1 MKKFFALLLS
11 CWVLSLSVCADEVV
25 LDSPDVSASPDVSVS
40 AFDEVFY
47 DSQTATLAPDSVS
60 DSFSDFAPASD
71 SFSALDSA
79 SVEDSVF
86 VEVPVSVEAFDS
98 ASAPDE
104 VIDDAPIETPAPV
117 SPPIDPVVDL
127 PAPSF
132 TLDEVL
138 SALPEGFG
146 SPDVVS
152 EDVVLTG
159 ISRVSVPPVTPSSST
174 GLKAALLTVLG
185 NYDPVV
191 VVYQYNTS
199 SSGYSSYATD
209 IQPDY
214 VWIASAVLL
223 CLVIWC
229 LFKLGGALLRV

>member
-1 MKKFFALLLS
+1 MKRFFALLLA
-11 CWVLSLSVCADEVV
+11 CWVLCLSVCADEII
-25 LDSPDVSASPDVSVS
+25 DDPAP
-40 AFDEVFY
+40 
-47 DSQTATLAPDSVS
+47 APDSSPVE
-60 DSFSDFAPASD
+60 
-71 SFSALDSA
+71 DSA
-79 SVEDSVF
+79 SVDDLVPALDPAPLPDSV
-86 VEVPVSVEAFDS
+86 
-98 ASAPDE
+98 PDE
-104 VIDDAPIETPAPV
+104 VNDDETIETSAPVIPPVDPLVDIPAPT
-117 SPPIDPVVDL
+117 
-127 PAPSF
+127 F

-138 SALPEGFG
+138 SALPESFG

-159 ISRVSVPPVTPSSST
+159 VSRVSIPPVTPSSTS

-199 SSGYSSYATD
+199 GSGYSSYATD

-214 VWIASAVLL
+214 AWIASAALL

-229 LFKLGGALLRV
+229 LFKLGGALIRG

>member
-1 MKKFFALLLS
+1 MKRFFALLLA
-11 CWVLSLSVCADEVV
+11 CWVLCLSVCADEIIDDPAPA
-25 LDSPDVSASPDVSVS
+25 LDSLPV
-40 AFDEVFY
+40 E
-47 DSQTATLAPDSVS
+47 
-60 DSFSDFAPASD
+60 DSFSDPVPVPDPVPASD
-71 SFSALDSA
+71 P
-79 SVEDSVF
+79 
-86 VEVPVSVEAFDS
+86 VPVLDPVPV
-98 ASAPDE
+98 PDE
-104 VIDDAPIETPAPV
+104 VISDASIETPAPV
-117 SPPIDPVVDL
+117 IPSFDPVVDV

-138 SALPEGFG
+138 SALPESFG

-152 EDVVLTG
+152 ENVVFTG
-159 ISRVSVPPVTPSSST
+159 VSRVSIPPVTPSSTT

-214 VWIASAVLL
+214 AWIASAALL

-229 LFKLGGALLRV
+229 LFKLGGALLRG

>member
-1 MKKFFALLLS
+1 MKRFFALLLA
-11 CWVLSLSVCADEVV
+11 CWVLCLSVCADEIIE
-25 LDSPDVSASPDVSVS
+25 DSAP
-40 AFDEVFY
+40 
-47 DSQTATLAPDSVS
+47 APDS
-60 DSFSDFAPASD
+60 AP
-71 SFSALDSA
+71 
-79 SVEDSVF
+79 VEDPAPVPDPAPDP
-86 VEVPVSVEAFDS
+86 VPVEDPVPDPAP
-98 ASAPDE
+98 APDE
-104 VIDDAPIETPAPV
+104 VNNDSTIQTPAPV
-117 SPPIDPVVDL
+117 SPPVDPVVDV

-159 ISRVSVPPVTPSSST
+159 VSRVSIPPVTPSSTT

-214 VWIASAVLL
+214 AWIASAALL

-229 LFKLGGALLRV
+229 LFKLGGALLRG

>member
-1 MKKFFALLLS
+1 MKRFFALLLA
-11 CWVLSLSVCADEVV
+11 CWVLCLSVCADEVI
-25 LDSPDVSASPDVSVS
+25 LDPAP
-40 AFDEVFY
+40 
-47 DSQTATLAPDSVS
+47 APDP
-60 DSFSDFAPASD
+60 AP
-71 SFSALDSA
+71 
-79 SVEDSVF
+79 VED
-86 VEVPVSVEAFDS
+86 P
-98 ASAPDE
+98 ASAPDPAPAPDLSSDLVPAPAPDPVPDE
-104 VIDDAPIETPAPV
+104 VNNDSTVQTPAPV
-117 SPPIDPVVDL
+117 SPPVDSVVDV
-127 PAPSF
+127 PPPTF

-138 SALPEGFG
+138 AALPESVG

-159 ISRVSVPPVTPSSST
+159 ISRVSVPPVTPSSTT

-223 CLVIWC
+223 SLVIWC
-229 LFKLGGALLRV
+229 LFKLGGALFRG

>member
-1 MKKFFALLLS
+1 MKRFFALLLA
-11 CWVLSLSVCADEVV
+11 CWVLCLSVCADEI
-25 LDSPDVSASPDVSVS
+25 
-40 AFDEVFY
+40 
-47 DSQTATLAPDSVS
+47 VS
-60 DSFSDFAPASD
+60 DSAPAPDPAPVEDPVSVPD
-71 SFSALDSA
+71 PAPAPDPPLDPAPDPSPV
-79 SVEDSVF
+79 VEDST
-86 VEVPVSVEAFDS
+86 PSVV
-98 ASAPDE
+98 PDE
-104 VIDDAPIETPAPV
+104 VNNDSTIESPAPV
-117 SPPIDPVVDL
+117 SPPVSPVVDVSV
-127 PAPSF
+127 PTF

-138 SALPEGFG
+138 AALPESVG

-159 ISRVSVPPVTPSSST
+159 VSRVSVPPVTPSSTT
-174 GLKAALLTVLG
+174 GLKAALLSVLG

-229 LFKLGGALLRV
+229 LFKLGGALLRG

>member
-1 MKKFFALLLS
+1 MRRFFALLLA
-11 CWVLSLSVCADEVV
+11 CWVLCLSVCADEII
-25 LDSPDVSASPDVSVS
+25 DDPAS
-40 AFDEVFY
+40 
-47 DSQTATLAPDSVS
+47 APDSS
-60 DSFSDFAPASD
+60 
-71 SFSALDSA
+71 
-79 SVEDSVF
+79 SVEDSVSAP
-86 VEVPVSVEAFDS
+86 VPAPVPVPEPEPVPEPVSEPEPVPEPV
-98 ASAPDE
+98 PDE
-104 VIDDAPIETPAPV
+104 VNNDAIIETPAPLPATV
-117 SPPIDPVVDL
+117 SPLADVS
-127 PAPSF
+127 APTF

-138 SALPEGFG
+138 AALPESVG
-146 SPDVVS
+146 SPDVVN

-159 ISRVSVPPVTPSSST
+159 ISRVSVPPVTPSSTT

-229 LFKLGGALLRV
+229 LFKLGGALLRG

>member
-1 MKKFFALLLS
+1 M
-11 CWVLSLSVCADEVV
+11 
-25 LDSPDVSASPDVSVS
+25 DSPEASVSPDVSVS
-40 AFDEVFY
+40 PDLFVSPDVSVSPEASVSPDVSVSSEVPASAFDEVNN
-47 DSQTATLAPDSVS
+47 DST
-60 DSFSDFAPASD
+60 
-71 SFSALDSA
+71 
-79 SVEDSVF
+79 
-86 VEVPVSVEAFDS
+86 
-98 ASAPDE
+98 
-104 VIDDAPIETPAPV
+104 IETPVPV
-117 SPPIDPVVDL
+117 FPQVDSVVDVSV
-127 PAPSF
+127 PMF

-138 SALPEGFG
+138 AALPESAG

-159 ISRVSVPPVTPSSST
+159 VSRVSIPPVTPSSTT

-214 VWIASAVLL
+214 AWLASAVLL

-229 LFKLGGALLRV
+229 LFKLGGALLRG

>member
-1 MKKFFALLLS
+1 MKRFFALLLA
-11 CWVLSLSVCADEVV
+11 CWVLCLSVCADEII
-25 LDSPDVSASPDVSVS
+25 DDPAS
-40 AFDEVFY
+40 
-47 DSQTATLAPDSVS
+47 APDSPS
-60 DSFSDFAPASD
+60 I
-71 SFSALDSA
+71 
-79 SVEDSVF
+79 EDSSPDPVPAPDL
-86 VEVPVSVEAFDS
+86 VPSPDPVPVPDPVP
-98 ASAPDE
+98 APDE

-117 SPPIDPVVDL
+117 IPPVDPVVDV
-127 PAPSF
+127 PVPSF

-159 ISRVSVPPVTPSSST
+159 VSRVSIPPVTPSSST

-214 VWIASAVLL
+214 AWIASAALL

-229 LFKLGGALLRV
+229 LFKLGGALLRG

>member
-1 MKKFFALLLS
+1 MKRFFALLLA
-11 CWVLSLSVCADEVV
+11 CWVLCLSVCADEIITDPSPASDPAPVD
-25 LDSPDVSASPDVSVS
+25 DSA
-40 AFDEVFY
+40 
-47 DSQTATLAPDSVS
+47 LAPDP
-60 DSFSDFAPASD
+60 APAAD
-71 SFSALDSA
+71 PFPAPDPAPDPDPVLDL
-79 SVEDSVF
+79 DP
-86 VEVPVSVEAFDS
+86 VPSPDPVT
-98 ASAPDE
+98 DE
-104 VIDDAPIETPAPV
+104 VINDAPIETPAPV
-117 SPPIDPVVDL
+117 IPPVDPVVDVSS
-127 PAPSF
+127 PTF

-138 SALPEGFG
+138 AALPESAG

-159 ISRVSVPPVTPSSST
+159 ISRVSVPPVTPSSTT

-199 SSGYSSYATD
+199 GSGYSSYATD

-214 VWIASAVLL
+214 AWIASAVLL

-229 LFKLGGALLRV
+229 LFKLGGALLRG

>member
-1 MKKFFALLLS
+1 MKRIFALLLA
-11 CWVLSLSVCADEVV
+11 CWVLCLSVCADEVI
-25 LDSPDVSASPDVSVS
+25 
-40 AFDEVFY
+40 
-47 DSQTATLAPDSVS
+47 S
-60 DSFSDFAPASD
+60 DPVPSS
-71 SFSALDSA
+71 DSA
-79 SVEDSVF
+79 SVEDSSSAP
-86 VEVPVSVEAFDS
+86 EPVPESVPEPVPEPV
-98 ASAPDE
+98 PDE
-104 VIDDAPIETPAPV
+104 VKNDVPIETPAPV
-117 SPPIDPVVDL
+117 IPPVDPVVDV

-138 SALPEGFG
+138 AALPESFG

-159 ISRVSVPPVTPSSST
+159 ISRVSVPPVTPSSTT
-174 GLKAALLTVLG
+174 GLKAALLSVLG

-209 IQPDY
+209 VQPDY
-214 VWIASAVLL
+214 AWIASAVLL

-229 LFKLGGALLRV
+229 LFKLGGALLRG

>member
-1 MKKFFALLLS
+1 MKRFFALLLA
-11 CWVLSLSVCADEVV
+11 CWVLCLSVCADEII
-25 LDSPDVSASPDVSVS
+25 DDPAP
-40 AFDEVFY
+40 
-47 DSQTATLAPDSVS
+47 APDS
-60 DSFSDFAPASD
+60 PP
-71 SFSALDSA
+71 
-79 SVEDSVF
+79 VEDSAP
-86 VEVPVSVEAFDS
+86 EPAPEPEPPPEPV
-98 ASAPDE
+98 PDE
-104 VIDDAPIETPAPV
+104 VTNDAPIETPASV
-117 SPPIDPVVDL
+117 SPPVDPVADV
-127 PAPSF
+127 PVPTF

-138 SALPEGFG
+138 AALPESVG

-159 ISRVSVPPVTPSSST
+159 VSRVSIPPVTPSSTT

-214 VWIASAVLL
+214 VWIASAALL

-229 LFKLGGALLRV
+229 LFKLGGALLRG

>member
-1 MKKFFALLLS
+1 MKRFFALFLS
-11 CWVLSLSVCADEVV
+11 CWILCLSVGAVYEVN
-25 LDSPDVSASPDVSVS
+25 
-40 AFDEVFY
+40 
-47 DSQTATLAPDSVS
+47 
-60 DSFSDFAPASD
+60 
-71 SFSALDSA
+71 
-79 SVEDSVF
+79 
-86 VEVPVSVEAFDS
+86 
-98 ASAPDE
+98 
-104 VIDDAPIETPAPV
+104 DDTSIETPALV
-117 SPPIDPVVDL
+117 SPSVDPVVDV
-127 PAPSF
+127 PPPTF

-138 SALPEGFG
+138 AALPESVG

-152 EDVVLTG
+152 DDVVLTG
-159 ISRVSVPPVTPSSST
+159 VSRVSVSPVTPSSTT

-229 LFKLGGALLRV
+229 LFKLGGALLRG

>member
-1 MKKFFALLLS
+1 MKRFFALLLA
-11 CWVLSLSVCADEVV
+11 CWVLCLSVFADEVI
-25 LDSPDVSASPDVSVS
+25 
-40 AFDEVFY
+40 
-47 DSQTATLAPDSVS
+47 S
-60 DSFSDFAPASD
+60 DP
-71 SFSALDSA
+71 
-79 SVEDSVF
+79 
-86 VEVPVSVEAFDS
+86 
-98 ASAPDE
+98 ASAPDPAPVDDLASSSDPALAPDPASDFTPAPDPVPVPDE
-104 VIDDAPIETPAPV
+104 VIADVPIQTPAPV
-117 SPPIDPVVDL
+117 SPPVDSVVDV
-127 PAPSF
+127 PAPTF

-138 SALPEGFG
+138 AALPESVG

-159 ISRVSVPPVTPSSST
+159 VSRVSIPPVTPSSTS

-214 VWIASAVLL
+214 AWIASAVLL

-229 LFKLGGALLRV
+229 LFKLGGALLRG

>member
-1 MKKFFALLLS
+1 MMKRFFALLLA
-11 CWVLSLSVCADEVV
+11 CWVLCLSVCADEIIDDSAPVDDSALV
-25 LDSPDVSASPDVSVS
+25 EDSAPVDDPAPALDLIPDPVSVS
-40 AFDEVFY
+40 D
-47 DSQTATLAPDSVS
+47 
-60 DSFSDFAPASD
+60 
-71 SFSALDSA
+71 
-79 SVEDSVF
+79 
-86 VEVPVSVEAFDS
+86 PV
-98 ASAPDE
+98 PDE
-104 VIDDAPIETPAPV
+104 VIYDVPIETPAPV
-117 SPPIDPVVDL
+117 SPPVDPVVDVSV
-127 PAPSF
+127 PSF

-138 SALPEGFG
+138 AALPESSG

-159 ISRVSVPPVTPSSST
+159 VSRVSIPPVTPSSTT

-199 SSGYSSYATD
+199 GSGYSSYTTD

-214 VWIASAVLL
+214 AWIASAALL

-229 LFKLGGALLRV
+229 LFKLGGALLRG

>member
-1 MKKFFALLLS
+1 MKRFFVLLLA
-11 CWVLSLSVCADEVV
+11 CWVLCLSVCADEII
-25 LDSPDVSASPDVSVS
+25 DDP
-40 AFDEVFY
+40 
-47 DSQTATLAPDSVS
+47 
-60 DSFSDFAPASD
+60 APASD
-71 SFSALDSA
+71 SPP
-79 SVEDSVF
+79 VEDSAP
-86 VEVPVSVEAFDS
+86 EPAPEPEPPPEPV
-98 ASAPDE
+98 PDE
-104 VIDDAPIETPAPV
+104 VTNDAPIETPAPV
-117 SPPIDPVVDL
+117 SPPVDPVVDI
-127 PAPSF
+127 PAPTF

-138 SALPEGFG
+138 SALPESFG

-159 ISRVSVPPVTPSSST
+159 VSRVSIPPVTPSSTT

-214 VWIASAVLL
+214 AWIASAALL

-229 LFKLGGALLRV
+229 LFKLGGALFRG

>member
-1 MKKFFALLLS
+1 MKRFFALLLS
-11 CWVLSLSVCADEVV
+11 CLILCFSVGAVYEVDDDTSIQTPV
-25 LDSPDVSASPDVSVS
+25 PVFPPDDSVVDVSAP
-40 AFDEVFY
+40 
-47 DSQTATLAPDSVS
+47 T
-60 DSFSDFAPASD
+60 
-71 SFSALDSA
+71 
-79 SVEDSVF
+79 
-86 VEVPVSVEAFDS
+86 
-98 ASAPDE
+98 
-104 VIDDAPIETPAPV
+104 
-117 SPPIDPVVDL
+117 
-127 PAPSF
+127 F

-138 SALPEGFG
+138 SALPGSFG

-214 VWIASAVLL
+214 AWIASAVLL

-229 LFKLGGALLRV
+229 LFKLGGALLRG

>member
-1 MKKFFALLLS
+1 MLKRVFALLLA
-11 CWVLSLSVCADEVV
+11 CWVLCLSVCADEIID
-25 LDSPDVSASPDVSVS
+25 DS
-40 AFDEVFY
+40 
-47 DSQTATLAPDSVS
+47 
-60 DSFSDFAPASD
+60 APASD
-71 SFSALDSA
+71 SAPVEDLA
-79 SVEDSVF
+79 SVDDPAPAPDP
-86 VEVPVSVEAFDS
+86 VPVEDPDPVPV
-98 ASAPDE
+98 PDE
-104 VIDDAPIETPAPV
+104 VNNDSTIQTPAPV
-117 SPPIDPVVDL
+117 VPPVDPVVDVS
-127 PAPSF
+127 APSF

-138 SALPEGFG
+138 SALPESFG

-159 ISRVSVPPVTPSSST
+159 ISRVSVPPVTPSSTT
-174 GLKAALLTVLG
+174 GLKAALLSVLG

-209 IQPDY
+209 IQPDF

-229 LFKLGGALLRV
+229 LFKLGGALLRG

>member
-1 MKKFFALLLS
+1 MKRFFALLLA
-11 CWVLSLSVCADEVV
+11 CWVLCLSVCADEII
-25 LDSPDVSASPDVSVS
+25 DDPAP
-40 AFDEVFY
+40 
-47 DSQTATLAPDSVS
+47 APDS
-60 DSFSDFAPASD
+60 P
-71 SFSALDSA
+71 
-79 SVEDSVF
+79 SVEDSSPDP
-86 VEVPVSVEAFDS
+86 VP
-98 ASAPDE
+98 APDE
-104 VIDDAPIETPAPV
+104 VIYDAPIETPAPV
-117 SPPIDPVVDL
+117 IPPVDSVVDV

-159 ISRVSVPPVTPSSST
+159 VSRVSVPPVTPSSTT
-174 GLKAALLTVLG
+174 GLKSALLTVLG

-191 VVYQYNTS
+191 VVYQYNSS
-199 SSGYSSYATD
+199 SSGYTSYATD

-214 VWIASAVLL
+214 AWLASAVLL

-229 LFKLGGALLRV
+229 LFKLGGALLRG

>member
-1 MKKFFALLLS
+1 MKRFFALLLA
-11 CWVLSLSVCADEVV
+11 CWVLCLSVCADEIIDDSVPASDSLSVV
-25 LDSPDVSASPDVSVS
+25 DSSSDSVPAPDPVP
-40 AFDEVFY
+40 
-47 DSQTATLAPDSVS
+47 APDSV
-60 DSFSDFAPASD
+60 P
-71 SFSALDSA
+71 
-79 SVEDSVF
+79 
-86 VEVPVSVEAFDS
+86 
-98 ASAPDE
+98 APDE
-104 VIDDAPIETPAPV
+104 VIDDASIETPAPV
-117 SPPIDPVVDL
+117 IPPVDPVVDV
-127 PAPSF
+127 PVPSF

-159 ISRVSVPPVTPSSST
+159 VSRVSIPPVTPSSTT

-209 IQPDY
+209 TQPDY

-223 CLVIWC
+223 CLVILC
-229 LFKLGGALLRV
+229 LFKLGGALLRG

>member
-1 MKKFFALLLS
+1 MKKFFALLLA
-11 CWVLSLSVCADEVV
+11 CWVLCLSVCADEII
-25 LDSPDVSASPDVSVS
+25 DDP
-40 AFDEVFY
+40 
-47 DSQTATLAPDSVS
+47 
-60 DSFSDFAPASD
+60 APAPVE
-71 SFSALDSA
+71 DSA
-79 SVEDSVF
+79 S
-86 VEVPVSVEAFDS
+86 EVNNDP
-98 ASAPDE
+98 
-104 VIDDAPIETPAPV
+104 IIETPAPV
-117 SPPIDPVVDL
+117 FSPVDPVVDV
-127 PAPSF
+127 PVPTF

-138 SALPEGFG
+138 AALPESVGR
-146 SPDVVS
+146 PDVVS

-159 ISRVSVPPVTPSSST
+159 VARVSVPPVTPSSST

-214 VWIASAVLL
+214 AWIASAVLL

-229 LFKLGGALLRV
+229 LFKLGGALLRG